1 MEKNATKQW
10 PESTVN
16 PIGHLLDYEKKK
28 SLLLPNVLKVP
39 RSKTD
44 AHPSLWLL
52 HNFYLYYLLWILTVM
67 N

>member
-28 SLLLPNVLKVP
+28 VCYCQMS
-39 RSKTD
+39 
-44 AHPSLWLL
+44 
-52 HNFYLYYLLWILTVM
+52 
-67 N
+67 